1 MENNA
6 RWTGLLSAC
15 IHLESVNWL
24 DTVLAGRETTVNKRC
39 DHLSSW
45 SFRFKIGDR

>member
-24 DTVLAGRETTVNKRC
+24 DTVLAGRETTVNKRGAITC
-39 DHLSSW
+39 PRGAFAL
-45 SFRFKIGDR
+45 K